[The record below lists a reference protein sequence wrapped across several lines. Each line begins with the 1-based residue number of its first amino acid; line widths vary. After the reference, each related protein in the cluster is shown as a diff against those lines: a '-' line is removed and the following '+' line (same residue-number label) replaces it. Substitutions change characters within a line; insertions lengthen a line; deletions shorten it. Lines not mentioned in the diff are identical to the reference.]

1 MRHEELKDMIP
12 AGAAGALEAEEQR
25 ALDAHLLVC
34 DKCRREHDASVET
47 AALAALAI
55 EPVAPPAAVR
65 SRVLSAID
73 AAGAPDA
80 PNVARMRPRQTPAW
94 WLAAAAVLI
103 ALGVGGW
110 AWSVA
115 RQKQRNIDALRQQLL
130 AAQRE
135 TIEGSQREA
144 ELQRKLEALTS
155 GDAMS
160 IRMVGQESAP
170 QASANV
176 FMNPRTRSALVFF
189 NHLPPTGPERSYQL
203 WVIRADQPAPQ
214 SAGTFEVGSEGKA
227 TLTVENLPVNTE
239 IKAFALTLEPR
250 GGVNAPTGPKYLIG
264 S

>member
-1 MRHEELKDMIP
+1 MIP

-34 DKCRREHDASVET
+34 DECRREHDAFVET

-73 AAGAPDA
+73 AAGAPA
-80 PNVARMRPRQTPAW
+80 SPNVARMRPRQTPAW

-135 TIEGSQREA
+135 TIEGSQR
-144 ELQRKLEALTS
+144 
-155 GDAMS
+155 
-160 IRMVGQESAP
+160 
-170 QASANV
+170 
-176 FMNPRTRSALVFF
+176 
-189 NHLPPTGPERSYQL
+189 
-203 WVIRADQPAPQ
+203 
-214 SAGTFEVGSEGKA
+214 
-227 TLTVENLPVNTE
+227 
-239 IKAFALTLEPR
+239 
-250 GGVNAPTGPKYLIG
+250 
-264 S
+264 